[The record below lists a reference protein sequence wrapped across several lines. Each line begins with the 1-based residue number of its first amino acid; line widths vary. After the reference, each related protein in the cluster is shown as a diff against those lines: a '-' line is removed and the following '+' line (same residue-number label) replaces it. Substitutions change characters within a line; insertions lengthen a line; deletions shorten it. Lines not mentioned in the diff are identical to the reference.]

1 MHLSSTMLDDGG
13 GHAGCDEGG
22 SDGSGRGV
30 RDSGVCGGPAK
41 RAAAEQAVAKWA
53 AVPVEQAATGMV
65 ARGDGGGNGG
75 DGGSGD
81 GHGGGREA
89 HWWQCKWRRRT
100 YGGGGEGHG
109 GDGEGCH
116 PIARWKG
123 RGVSSAKGACIR
135 GVRVR
140 GNGVGSNHSVTPV
153 PPRHSEARPSSHS
166 GEENR
171 ASLHEY
177 A

>member
-75 DGGSGD
+75 DGGQ
-81 GHGGGREA
+81 R
-89 HWWQCKWRRRT
+89 
-100 YGGGGEGHG
+100 
-109 GDGEGCH
+109 
-116 PIARWKG
+116 
-123 RGVSSAKGACIR
+123 
-135 GVRVR
+135 
-140 GNGVGSNHSVTPV
+140 
-153 PPRHSEARPSSHS
+153 
-166 GEENR
+166 
-171 ASLHEY
+171 
-177 A
+177 

>member
-81 GHGGGREA
+81 GHGGGRE
-89 HWWQCKWRRRT
+89 
-100 YGGGGEGHG
+100 G
-109 GDGEGCH
+109 
-116 PIARWKG
+116 P
-123 RGVSSAKGACIR
+123 KGAR
-135 GVRVR
+135 LAHGTRA
-140 GNGVGSNHSVTPV
+140 GHSRC
-153 PPRHSEARPSSHS
+153 PRSTV
-166 GEENR
+166 
-171 ASLHEY
+171 
-177 A
+177 